1 MGVGSCDGHG
11 NSIAKINDDGTVVCT
26 SVEGNVTQLKAQLA
40 VLEESLKSIQ
50 QILTPLVDRATKQVI
65 AIYPKYSFRP
75 YIIEH
80 AIPTLVLSGVSA
92 GDFVALL
99 PKSTV
104 GCVESHENYHVV
116 SDTNTIQLSVG
127 LSAGAYKVC
136 HALKQVDG
144 TSSSAHYWEQTATL
158 NVVASPFVAL
168 GVENAASYTFIEKV
182 AVRINVTRANA
193 TNDDMLTMLPSETV
207 GCNGAANASTKI
219 TLSKNTNTVGIMIQT
234 AGIYKVCYAPEGGN
248 LSNNYV
254 ELVDRF
260 TVTPQMARVV
270 VDYASDFKVSRSTQ
284 VNMRFNYNPD
294 MAVNGMITYSKVSAI
309 GCDTA
314 LASEVV
320 ASKFTTPSISV
331 LGVYRLC
338 FNRTDTGQTI
348 NVVERNITTISAKYT
363 RSTSSIIATS
373 DQAELVAIHGA
384 ALSIRLNQTENNVRM
399 YDSVA
404 VVAATTEN
412 CKSSASN
419 AVQILHIDESVLIP
433 PEKLPSDTG
442 MTKLCFAPFG
452 NINLTDNAFLEQGI
466 QVEIIDPE
474 LTVMT
479 YKTEP

>member
-1 MGVGSCDGHG
+1 M
-11 NSIAKINDDGTVVCT
+11 
-26 SVEGNVTQLKAQLA
+26 
-40 VLEESLKSIQ
+40 
-50 QILTPLVDRATKQVI
+50 
-65 AIYPKYSFRP
+65 
-75 YIIEH
+75 
-80 AIPTLVLSGVSA
+80 
-92 GDFVALL
+92 
-99 PKSTV
+99 
-104 GCVESHENYHVV
+104 
-116 SDTNTIQLSVG
+116 
-127 LSAGAYKVC
+127 
-136 HALKQVDG
+136 
-144 TSSSAHYWEQTATL
+144 
-158 NVVASPFVAL
+158 AL
-168 GVENAASYTFIEKV
+168 GVENAAPYTFIENV
-182 AVRINVTRANA
+182 AVRLNVTRANA
-193 TNDDMLTMLPSETV
+193 TNNDVLTMLSAETV
-207 GCNGAANASTKI
+207 GCNGAANSSTKF
-219 TLSKNTNTVGIMIQT
+219 TLSKDMNTVDIMIQT

-248 LSNNYV
+248 SSNDYV
-254 ELVDRF
+254 ELGDRF
-260 TVTPQMARVV
+260 TVTPQMAGVV

-331 LGVYRLC
+331 LGVYKLC

-348 NVVERNITTISAKYT
+348 NVVERNITTISAKST

-384 ALSIRLNQTENNVRM
+384 ALSIRLNESENNVQK

-442 MTKLCFAPFG
+442 MAKVCFAPFG

-479 YKTEP
+479 YKTEPPGGYSFLG

>member
-1 MGVGSCDGHG
+1 
-11 NSIAKINDDGTVVCT
+11 
-26 SVEGNVTQLKAQLA
+26 
-40 VLEESLKSIQ
+40 
-50 QILTPLVDRATKQVI
+50 
-65 AIYPKYSFRP
+65 
-75 YIIEH
+75 
-80 AIPTLVLSGVSA
+80 
-92 GDFVALL
+92 
-99 PKSTV
+99 
-104 GCVESHENYHVV
+104 
-116 SDTNTIQLSVG
+116 
-127 LSAGAYKVC
+127 
-136 HALKQVDG
+136 
-144 TSSSAHYWEQTATL
+144 
-158 NVVASPFVAL
+158 
-168 GVENAASYTFIEKV
+168 
-182 AVRINVTRANA
+182 
-193 TNDDMLTMLPSETV
+193 
-207 GCNGAANASTKI
+207 
-219 TLSKNTNTVGIMIQT
+219 MIQT

-331 LGVYRLC
+331 LGVYKLC

-384 ALSIRLNQTENNVRM
+384 ALSIRLNQSENNVQK

-442 MTKLCFAPFG
+442 MAKVCFAPFG

-479 YKTEP
+479 YKTEPPGGYSFLEIESPLAPINIAILPVNTTGCHGAFSVATAYPQTTIFGTNPATLNSKICYAPSTPTSDYDFIDQGYLLNQDDPKLIIDETFVSEEIDHDRLDWHGTLQMEICTYPQSMKERYSR